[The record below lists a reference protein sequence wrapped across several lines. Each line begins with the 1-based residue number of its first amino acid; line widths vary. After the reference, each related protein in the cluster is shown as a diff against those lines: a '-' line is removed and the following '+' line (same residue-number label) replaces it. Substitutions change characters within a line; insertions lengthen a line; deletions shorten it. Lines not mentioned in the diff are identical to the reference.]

1 MITFRQLEIFA
12 GIVARG
18 SFGRCAEHLSISP
31 EAVSANVRALETQ
44 LGYQLFER
52 RAGGPATLTSLGESA
67 FEHASH
73 ILDELTYLYDP
84 SDRAG
89 PHRILLGAH
98 PYIMRYLQR
107 GIDAF
112 RQEHPDVTIDVDI
125 DGGTTLDFP
134 QKVAR
139 RMADL
144 AYYFALEDDDSTAV
158 AATVAQEPLAI
169 FVACD
174 HPLAGKAGVTSAD
187 LASLPVVHLTHRTSL
202 RPLIDRV
209 LAAYGLGGSPVAVET
224 DDYGLVLTS
233 VRRGQGYVCMFASTE
248 DEGTRAHAITTL
260 AMERPLPSL
269 QIRRVARSLHRG
281 ALVTMLERRLRE
293 TFRSS
298 AE

>member
-44 LGYQLFER
+44 LGYQLFDR
-52 RAGGPATLTSLGESA
+52 HAGGSATLTSLGERA
-67 FEHASH
+67 FEHASR

-84 SDRAG
+84 SDRTG

-98 PYIMRYLQR
+98 PYIMRYLQG

-112 RQEHPDVTIDVDI
+112 RHEHPDVTIDLDI
-125 DGGTTLDFP
+125 DGGTILDFP

-139 RMADL
+139 RMTDL
-144 AYYFALEDDDSTAV
+144 AYYFALDDDDPTAV

-174 HPLAGKAGVTSAD
+174 HPLAGKVGVTAAD
-187 LASLPVVHLTHRTSL
+187 LASLPAVHLTHRTSL

-209 LAAYGLGGSPVAVET
+209 LTAYGLGGSPVAVET

-233 VRRGQGYVCMFASTE
+233 VRRGLGYVCMFASTE
-248 DEGTRAHAITTL
+248 DEVTRANAIATL
-260 AMERPLPSL
+260 AMDRPLPSL

-281 ALVTMLERRLRE
+281 ALVTMLEGRLRQ
-293 TFRSS
+293 TFLSS